1 MARKT
6 KSKRNPPYT
15 SQPAS
20 SQADFRAEQQA
31 TQRAAMEAAQ
41 HYLAPL
47 PKGNARAQMYLR
59 VPFSEKE
66 SARNL
71 GARWDAETRF
81 WYVPHGY
88 DIHPFRRWWPLDL
101 AIGAQHVTRPP
112 LHRHRSAS
120 QA

>member
-1 MARKT
+1 MAKKT
-6 KSKRNPPYT
+6 KSMRKPQHT
-15 SQPAS
+15 SQPAP
-20 SQADFRAEQQA
+20 SQASFRAEQQA

>member
-1 MARKT
+1 
-6 KSKRNPPYT
+6 
-15 SQPAS
+15 
-20 SQADFRAEQQA
+20 
-31 TQRAAMEAAQ
+31 
-41 HYLAPL
+41 
-47 PKGNARAQMYLR
+47 MYLR

-101 AIGAQHVTRPP
+101 AI
-112 LHRHRSAS
+112 AS
-120 QA
+120 MVALIAFTCGSFGSSSRLAP